1 MKILSYINGRIEK
14 KILEKFT
21 KNIKDSNVVVISDYQ
36 KGLLTKKLIDKFI
49 KVCNQKGK
57 TIIVDPKNIDLGY
70 YKNSTIITPNQ
81 KELLGKN
88 EEVVNNNTIEKV
100 SKKLIKNFGFQ
111 SVVTTRGSE
120 GISVIRKNGEN
131 FHIPSKAKE
140 VFDVSGAG
148 DTVVSYIAS
157 GLARNEDFVN
167 LIEFA
172 NESQELLSESLE
184 QQ

>member
-1 MKILSYINGRIEK
+1 MGTTKIPQLS
-14 KILEKFT
+14 L
-21 KNIKDSNVVVISDYQ
+21 Q
-36 KGLLTKKLIDKFI
+36 
-49 KVCNQKGK
+49 NQKK
-57 TIIVDPKNIDLGY
+57 
-70 YKNSTIITPNQ
+70 
-81 KELLGKN
+81 LLGKN
-88 EEVVNNNTIEKV
+88 EEVINNNTIEKV

-111 SVVTTRGSE
+111 SVVTTKGSG

-172 NESQELLSESLE
+172 NEAAGIAVGKFGTAVVSRAETTKEILDHKVLSVEKLLTELKTLRSNKIGFTNGCFDLIHQGHIDYLKRQKSNVIF
-184 QQ
+184 